1 MAPAGNFIVPVQDQP
16 RNMTSGGKMNGDA
29 TETVADLPL
38 PQIKTRDK
46 TAGDKS
52 AGRWLLLA
60 LTAVGMI
67 LLAAWSSSGES
78 NAAPAKVP
86 AQMSGAP
93 VEQ

>member
-1 MAPAGNFIVPVQDQP
+1 
-16 RNMTSGGKMNGDA
+16 MTSGGKMNGDA
-29 TETVADLPL
+29 TETVVDLPL
-38 PQIKTRDK
+38 PRVKTS
-46 TAGDKS
+46 DKS
-52 AGRWLLLA
+52 AGRWLVLA

-86 AQMSGAP
+86 AQLSGAP

>member
-1 MAPAGNFIVPVQDQP
+1 
-16 RNMTSGGKMNGDA
+16 MNGDA

-38 PQIKTRDK
+38 PRVRTIDK

-67 LLAAWSSSGES
+67 LLAAWSSSSES

-86 AQMSGAP
+86 AQLSGAP